1 MRPWRFRFTFELI
14 LGVVLIVSL
23 LMMWRQSRRITDFQR
38 RQQEDTQAWRLLQKA
53 LRQKEAQAAPSP
65 TPEGAAPSNDEK
77 ADLTK
82 REAVIE
88 RLDQELAE
96 TRANLSDLQTQLSNS
111 NQQNAQALADAE
123 ARLEKQQTDSQ
134 AQFDDLQKKLDAA
147 LTQADI
153 ARQRAAAVEADN
165 SKLRTETA
173 TATTQSND
181 VSHTIASLQDLENR
195 REVYLTSI
203 LRRYRDIT
211 SEFRAMS
218 SMLDTSRDAGSGA
231 CSGAALS
238 RIQNAVT
245 SADDDMRQLSELNA
259 RAQKLEKQLLKK

>member
-1 MRPWRFRFTFELI
+1 MRPWRFRFTFEI
-14 LGVVLIVSL
+14 FLGAVLIVSL
-23 LMMWRQSRRITDFQR
+23 LIMWRQSRRITDFQR
-38 RQQEDTQAWRLLQKA
+38 RQQEDAQTWRLLQKA
-53 LRQKEAQAAPSP
+53 LRQKEAPTAPSP
-65 TPEGAAPSNDEK
+65 TPQSAAPSDEEK
-77 ADLTK
+77 ADLAK

-96 TRANLSDLQTQLSNS
+96 TRANLADLQTQLSNS
-111 NQQNAQALADAE
+111 NQQNAQAQADAE
-123 ARLEKQQTDSQ
+123 ARLEKQQADSQ
-134 AQFDDLQKKLDAA
+134 AQLNDLQTKLNAA

-165 SKLRTETA
+165 SKLRADTA
-173 TATTQSND
+173 AATTQSND

-218 SMLDTSRDAGSGA
+218 SMLDTSRDAASGA
-231 CSGAALS
+231 CSGAALG

-245 SADDDMRQLSELNA
+245 SAEDDMRQLSELNG
-259 RAQKLEKQLLKK
+259 RAQKLEKQLSKK

>member
-1 MRPWRFRFTFELI
+1 MRPLRFRFIFELF
-14 LGVVLIVSL
+14 LGAVLILSL

-38 RQQEDTQAWRLLQKA
+38 RQQEDTQAWRSLQKA
-53 LRQKEAQAAPSP
+53 LRQKEAPTTPSP
-65 TPEGAAPSNDEK
+65 TPEGAAPSDEEK
-77 ADLTK
+77 ADLAK

-123 ARLEKQQTDSQ
+123 SSLQKQQADSQ
-134 AQFDDLQKKLDAA
+134 AQLSDLQKKLDAA
-147 LTQADI
+147 LAQADI
-153 ARQRAAAVEADN
+153 ARQRTAAVEADN
-165 SKLRTETA
+165 SKLRTDTA
-173 TATTQSND
+173 AATLQSND
-181 VSHTIASLQDLENR
+181 VSHTLASLQEVDNR

-218 SMLDTSRDAGSGA
+218 SMLDTSRDAGSGP

-245 SADDDMRQLSELNA
+245 SAEDDMRQLSELNA
-259 RAQKLEKQLLKK
+259 RAQKLEKQLKK

>member
-1 MRPWRFRFTFELI
+1 MRPLRLRFIFELL
-14 LGVVLIVSL
+14 LGAVLLVSL
-23 LMMWRQSRRITDFQR
+23 VMMWRQSRRIADYQR
-38 RQQEDTQAWRLLQKA
+38 RQANDTQAWRLLQKA
-53 LRQKEAQAAPSP
+53 QQKKEAQVVPPAPA
-65 TPEGAAPSNDEK
+65 EGTVPVKEEQ
-77 ADLTK
+77 ADVAK

-88 RLDQELAE
+88 RLDRELAE
-96 TRANLSDLQTQLSNS
+96 TRETLTDLQSELSSS
-111 NQQNAQALADAE
+111 NQQNAQAAADAQ
-123 ARLEKQQTDSQ
+123 ARLQKQQTDSQ
-134 AQFDDLQKKLDAA
+134 AQIDDLQKKLDAA

-153 ARQRAAAVEADN
+153 ARQRAAALEADN
-165 SKLRTETA
+165 SKLKTDTA
-173 TATTQSND
+173 TSATQSND

-218 SMLDTSRDAGSGA
+218 SMLDTSHDPGSEA

-245 SADDDMRQLSELNA
+245 SAEDDMRQLSELNA
-259 RAQKLEKQLLKK
+259 RSQKLEKQLMKK